1 MDRFKDFL
9 AKNRAVAPNV
19 APFYLKWVLDCYR
32 FCRQP
37 VGQPIDQDAILGYL
51 KHIASIHQDWQVSQA
66 KKAINLYH
74 YFLSRPARSDAPR
87 SMPAGREWQQAID
100 QMVRAMRLKHLSYRT
115 EQTYLTWMRAFYSFL
130 NGTSPSRLDSGSVI
144 NFLSYLAVE
153 RKVAKSTQNQAFNAI
168 LFFFRRVLNQD
179 IGHLWLSVR
188 ARPKQRLPVVLTP
201 EEVQL
206 IFNNMRGLHLL
217 MIRLI
222 YAGGLRLNE
231 AVRLRV
237 KDLDFNRGCVTLRAA
252 KGDKDR
258 ETLFPELLQ
267 EDFRRHLES
276 IRALYDSDRENAVEG
291 VSLPDALARKYPN
304 AGKQWGWFWV
314 FPSRQLSVDPVTAV
328 VRRHHVHAQRLQRAV
343 KKAADAAGI
352 AKTVKIH
359 TFRHSFAT
367 HLVEQGC
374 DIRTVQDLLGHANL
388 QTTMIYT
395 HVARHNKLG
404 VCSPL
409 ERLPSDA

>member
-19 APFYLKWVLDCYR
+19 APFYLKWVLDCYH

-51 KHIASIHQDWQVSQA
+51 KHISSIHQDWQVSQA

-74 YFLSRPARSDAPR
+74 YFLSKPAKSDAPR
-87 SMPAGREWQQAID
+87 AMPAGREWQQAID

-130 NGTSPSRLDSGSVI
+130 NGTSPWQLDSGSVI

-179 IGHLWLSVR
+179 IGHLWQSVR

-206 IFNNMRGLHLL
+206 IFNNMRGFHLL

-231 AVRLRV
+231 TVRLRV

-252 KGDKDR
+252 K
-258 ETLFPELLQ
+258 EF
-267 EDFRRHLES
+267 
-276 IRALYDSDRENAVEG
+276 
-291 VSLPDALARKYPN
+291 
-304 AGKQWGWFWV
+304 
-314 FPSRQLSVDPVTAV
+314 
-328 VRRHHVHAQRLQRAV
+328 
-343 KKAADAAGI
+343 
-352 AKTVKIH
+352 
-359 TFRHSFAT
+359 
-367 HLVEQGC
+367 
-374 DIRTVQDLLGHANL
+374 
-388 QTTMIYT
+388 
-395 HVARHNKLG
+395 
-404 VCSPL
+404 
-409 ERLPSDA
+409 